1 MLITGWLA
9 RSLCRIR
16 RTSEVV
22 SRRTGVRIGAAFLLG
37 MALVVVDPF
46 GLDDFSDRAMRDA
59 VLRIASPSL
68 IGVADESV
76 VALISDDTLA
86 EHSLY
91 WPLSYGTYASMLE
104 AYVLLEPRAIVI
116 DVSFADRRPDPTID
130 RFVGALIEAS
140 EVVPIY
146 IVAASPETG
155 AAVFARSELAELSGR
170 RNITFVSGLSEY
182 SDRTGWV
189 YRLGPDAR
197 GALPVARALYERFC
211 REEESPCMLDTAR
224 PMEVVWAG
232 PSDRSCASTTRH
244 LCEHLELGFFARFF
258 RVVRQGLFPTWTV
271 DDLVDPSLQTKA
283 WPVDTFDAFVLARG
297 EYRDEASQAVR
308 GRVLF
313 VGADLAASGD
323 HVRVPIYQ
331 SVAGVFVHAM
341 ALHNL
346 NAYENDYIKTGGIIG
361 LGGFYNDIIM
371 FCIGFF
377 VQIVS
382 VFLIHNYIGAIIPK
396 SDYRYRILRTRGA
409 SILSINIRSIFWS
422 AISIL
427 LVPVSVFILSLIM
440 CFSFV
445 FIFRQSPA
453 YFGSFIAVP
462 ALMSIVFRYR
472 FGSVRSDL

>member
-9 RSLCRIR
+9 RALHRIR
-16 RTSEVV
+16 RLSEAV
-22 SRRTGVRIGAAFLLG
+22 SRRTGVRVGAAFLLG
-37 MALVVVDPF
+37 MTLVVVDPF

-68 IGVADESV
+68 IGVADDSV

-86 EHSLY
+86 ENSLY
-91 WPLSYGTYASMLE
+91 WPLNYGTYASMLE

-140 EVVPIY
+140 EFVPIY

-155 AAVFARSELAELSGR
+155 AAAFARPELAVLSGR
-170 RNITFVSGLSEY
+170 ENITFASGLSEY

-189 YRLGPDAR
+189 YRLEADAR

-211 REEESPCMLDTAR
+211 RDEETFCMLDTVR

-232 PSDRSCASTTRH
+232 PSDRSCASATRS
-244 LCEHLELGFFARFF
+244 LCEHLELGFFARLF
-258 RVVRQGLFPTWTV
+258 RVVYQGLFPSWTV
-271 DDLVDPSLQTKA
+271 DDLVDPALQTKA

-297 EYRDEASQAVR
+297 GYRDEASQAVS

-341 ALHNL
+341 AWHNL
-346 NAYENDYIKTGGIIG
+346 NVYGNSYIKTGGIIG
-361 LGGFYNDIIM
+361 LGDLYNDVIM
-371 FCIGFF
+371 FCSGFF
-377 VQIVS
+377 IQILMIFFIYNFTRHIFS
-382 VFLIHNYIGAIIPK
+382 K
-396 SDYRYRILRTRGA
+396 SKYKYRIFWIDDNSRVLIDIGSIYLDFVLTIFVSICVLFM
-409 SILSINIRSIFWS
+409 SIL
-422 AISIL
+422 
-427 LVPVSVFILSLIM
+427 M
-440 CFSFV
+440 CFSFFV
-445 FIFRQSPA
+445 IFRQSPA
-453 YFGSFIAVP
+453 YLGSFIAVP
-462 ALMSIVFRYR
+462 ALMSIVLRYR
-472 FGSVRSDL
+472 AGSGHSDL